1 MNKIFLLILFISS
14 AQLFAQKNIQLN
26 INHKL
31 GSSAFALDQAA
42 YNNLGNNFKVTRMAY
57 YISNIKIVH
66 DTGKVTNISNVYV
79 LVDASAATSIDLGSR
94 NIDSVEKIQFSIGVN
109 APVNNEDPAQWP
121 ESHALSPKSPS
132 MHWGWASGYRF
143 VAMEGKCGD
152 GFNQNFELHGL
163 GNGNYYQ
170 TEVITGGVKNGN
182 NITITIDANYTEA
195 LKNISMWQGVNNHG
209 ETDEAQKILQN
220 MRDFVFKKANNSTNL
235 NDIATSH
242 LFQIVPNP
250 SNGQFKI
257 IHNNHLS
264 AIQSIEVFDM
274 SGKIV
279 LSLTAAESLNH
290 EILIQEKGL
299 YLVKILDTNNSSSI
313 QKLIVQ

>member
-1 MNKIFLLILFISS
+1 MNKIFLLILFITS

-31 GSSAFALDQAA
+31 GSSAFALEQVG
-42 YNNLGNNFKVTRMAY
+42 YNNFGNNFKVSRMAY

-66 DTGKVTNISNVYV
+66 DTGKITNISNVYV
-79 LVDASAATSIDLGSR
+79 LIDASAATSIDLGSR

-109 APVNNEDPAQWP
+109 APVNNQDPSQWP

-152 GFNQNFELHGL
+152 GLNQIFELHGL

-170 TEVITGGVKNGN
+170 TEVITGGVKMGN
-182 NITITIDANYTEA
+182 NINITIDANYTEA
-195 LKNISMWQGVNNHG
+195 LKNINMWQGVISHG
-209 ETDEAQKILQN
+209 ETDEAQKILRN
-220 MRDFVFKKANNSTNL
+220 MRDFVFRAVGNTANL
-235 NDIATSH
+235 NTTASFNP
-242 LFQIVPNP
+242 FQIVPNP
-250 SNGQFKI
+250 SIGQFKI
-257 IHNNHLS
+257 IHDSNLS
-264 AIQSIEVFDM
+264 TIKSIEVFDM
-274 SGKIV
+274 SGKNI
-279 LSLTAAESLNH
+279 LSLTDAESLNH
-290 EILIQEKGL
+290 EIFIQEKGL
-299 YLVKILDTNNSSSI
+299 YLVKILDVNNSSYF